1 MNRIPLLSEMCELVE
16 DSLEENIELMQHV
29 LDLPEK
35 SNSTI
40 LLYLYLVGLHVMNL
54 SLQSFIKIITKF
66 SHMSF

>member
-1 MNRIPLLSEMCELVE
+1 MGELME

-35 SNSTI
+35 PNSTI

-54 SLQSFIKIITKF
+54 SLQCFIEVITKI
-66 SHMSF
+66 SHMSFKQHIVC

>member
-1 MNRIPLLSEMCELVE
+1 MNRIPLSSEMCELVE
-16 DSLEENIELMQHV
+16 DSLEENIEFMQHV

-40 LLYLYLVGLHVMNL
+40 LLYLYLVGLHVINL
-54 SLQSFIKIITKF
+54 SLQSFIEVITKI

>member
-1 MNRIPLLSEMCELVE
+1 MNRIPLSSEMGELVE

-54 SLQSFIKIITKF
+54 SLQSFIEVITKI